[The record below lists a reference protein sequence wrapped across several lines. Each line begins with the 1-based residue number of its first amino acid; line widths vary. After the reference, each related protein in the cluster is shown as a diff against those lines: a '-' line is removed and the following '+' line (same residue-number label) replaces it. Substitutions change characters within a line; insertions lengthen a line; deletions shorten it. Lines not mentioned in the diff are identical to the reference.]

1 MSPGRHIVIVCAPED
16 ASFYGHFPLPGEQLM
31 VVPFGQAICS
41 VLTREVDLILLD
53 CGFEAGFGLQLLQDF
68 KSRFPGIPV
77 IFVTAQSSED
87 IVTRAFKSGAR
98 DYFQKPLPVF
108 AVRDLIMKLI
118 GAKRK
123 TAEPRDISNAGQQ
136 NQTAQGHLCQIGRF
150 QPAVMKVVCYI
161 ESNFSKMISL
171 EDMAGL
177 ANMSKFH
184 FSRLFNREV
193 GMSPVRY
200 LKYVRIQR
208 AKDLLKRAD
217 LSVFAVALKVG
228 FEDVSNFNKN
238 FKNFEGCTPSQFRS
252 RLHLSPHSTG
262 SELGEI

>member
-1 MSPGRHIVIVCAPED
+1 
-16 ASFYGHFPLPGEQLM
+16 M

-53 CGFEAGFGLQLLQDF
+53 CGFEVGFGLQLLEDF

-77 IFVTAQSSED
+77 IFITGQSSEE

-108 AVRDLIMKLI
+108 VVRELIVKLI

-123 TAEPRDISNAGQQ
+123 TVQPRDISNTSQHIPSA
-136 NQTAQGHLCQIGRF
+136 NGHLCRIGRF

-161 ESNFSKMISL
+161 ESNFKDAISL
-171 EDMAGL
+171 EKMADQ

-193 GMSPVRY
+193 GMTPVRY
-200 LKYVRIQR
+200 LKFVQIQR
-208 AKDLLKRAD
+208 AKDLLRRDD
-217 LSVFAVALKVG
+217 LSVFAIALKVG

-238 FKNFEGCTPSQFRS
+238 FKNFEGCTPSQFRAGLRGPS
-252 RLHLSPHSTG
+252 RTRA
-262 SELGEI
+262 